1 MARKKKRRKR
11 GNKKGMLCISAIVAV
26 LLVSLSVQ
34 SNSLK
39 EKNADYAAQEES
51 LRQQIEDEK
60 QRSDDIAAM
69 KDYMKTDEY
78 AEEVAKDK
86 LGLVYKDEILF
97 KSED

>member
-1 MARKKKRRKR
+1 MAKKKKRRKR
-11 GNKKGMLCISAIVAV
+11 SNRKGMLCITAIVAV

-34 SNSLK
+34 SAHLK
-39 EKNADYAAQEES
+39 EKNADYALQEET
-51 LRQQIEDEK
+51 LRQQREDEK
-60 QRSDDIAAM
+60 QRALDIDNM

-86 LGLVYKDEILF
+86 LGLVHKDEILF

>member
-1 MARKKKRRKR
+1 MASKKKRRKR
-11 GNKKGMLCISAIVAV
+11 SNKKGMLCISAIVAV

-34 SNSLK
+34 SGSLK

-60 QRSDDIAAM
+60 QRSEDIAAM
-69 KDYMKTDEY
+69 KDYMTTDEY

>member
-11 GNKKGMLCISAIVAV
+11 SNKKGMLCISAIVAV

-34 SNSLK
+34 SSSLK
-39 EKNADYAAQEES
+39 EKNADYAAQEDS

-60 QRSDDIAAM
+60 QRSEDIAAM
-69 KDYMKTDEY
+69 KEYMTTDEY

>member
-34 SNSLK
+34 SNSLM

>member
-97 KSED
+97 KSGD

>member
-1 MARKKKRRKR
+1 
-11 GNKKGMLCISAIVAV
+11 MLCISAIVAV